1 MTEDEA
7 RSWVRERFDVSRE
20 TLLAKF
26 ADLLIQENAHQNL
39 ISRSTIPAI
48 WSRHIVDSAQLVGWA
63 GDDAGGKRWLDIGS
77 GAGLPGIVLA
87 ILHDGPVLLVEPRKK
102 RVAFLEQA
110 AASLGL
116 SNVTVHG
123 CKIEQVKTR
132 ANILTARAVAN
143 LSTLFEKATHCSDKN
158 ARWVLPK
165 GRSAQSEVAEA
176 RQSWQGVFHVEQSIT
191 DPESH
196 IVIAREVRPK

>member
-26 ADLLIQENAHQNL
+26 ADLLVRENAHQNL

-48 WSRHIVDSAQLVGWA
+48 WSRHIVDSAQLVEWA
-63 GDDAGGKRWLDIGS
+63 GDDAAGKSWLDIGS

-102 RVAFLEQA
+102 TVSQFSDLQA
-110 AASLGL
+110 
-116 SNVTVHG
+116 
-123 CKIEQVKTR
+123 
-132 ANILTARAVAN
+132 
-143 LSTLFEKATHCSDKN
+143 HCRLVVPQ
-158 ARWVLPK
+158 AP
-165 GRSAQSEVAEA
+165 
-176 RQSWQGVFHVEQSIT
+176 
-191 DPESH
+191 
-196 IVIAREVRPK
+196 